1 MGLNF
6 SCFTHVPI
14 DWSQFLVF
22 YVCSYR
28 WVSIPCVFEM
38 SKLACILNE
47 AFRSHCGSS
56 ATVAVMPP
64 KLSDAAIDGKLV
76 ALRDYV
82 LAHLEELDARDSSCL
97 KAVFAGR
104 RNDEEARFYL
114 FLYKNEARFTEAQRR
129 HGRVTREIVA
139 MHSDA
144 AIAAMQRA
152 LVVAAASTNGHG
164 AGGKRL
170 RESV

>member
-1 MGLNF
+1 MF
-6 SCFTHVPI
+6 SLCFA
-14 DWSQFLVF
+14 
-22 YVCSYR
+22 
-28 WVSIPCVFEM
+28 IPCVIEM
-38 SKLACILNE
+38 RKLTCILHE

-64 KLSDAAIDGKLV
+64 KLSDAAIDGKLG

-104 RNDEEARFYL
+104 RNDEEARFYW

-129 HGRVTREIVA
+129 HVSVTLE
-139 MHSDA
+139 
-144 AIAAMQRA
+144 IAAMHRA
-152 LVVAAASTNGHG
+152 VVVAAELEGGLAAHVGHTPPD
-164 AGGKRL
+164 
-170 RESV
+170 S